1 MLMEWGRE
9 EEENA
14 GQLHIFTP
22 SQEQKMRKHPEMW
35 ELQVTLNILVFG
47 YFSVESWQHS
57 ITTELTQRRKWRLHL
72 QQPGSSEM
80 LYSRREE
87 REGNQQQEP
96 PPWLGE

>member
-1 MLMEWGRE
+1 MVMEWGRE

-35 ELQVTLNILVFG
+35 ELQVTLNISYLVTFQSSPDNTASQQSSLSAGNGG
-47 YFSVESWQHS
+47 YISNQAPVKCCILGE
-57 ITTELTQRRKWRLHL
+57 R
-72 QQPGSSEM
+72 
-80 LYSRREE
+80 

>member
-22 SQEQKMRKHPEMW
+22 SQEQKMRKHPESFRLPW
-35 ELQVTLNILVFG
+35 IFSYLVTFQSSPDNTASQQSSLSAGNGGYISNQAPVKCCILG
-47 YFSVESWQHS
+47 E
-57 ITTELTQRRKWRLHL
+57 R
-72 QQPGSSEM
+72 
-80 LYSRREE
+80 